1 MAQDK
6 NRRQVIKNIGLGAG
20 ALGMASISKVFA
32 ANASE
37 EKFQKKQFPEKST
50 TRFAAGAMEIFR
62 WKPSRKPVKKW
73 ASRPS
78 TF

>member
-37 EKFQKKQFPEKST
+37 EKNFRKSN
-50 TRFAAGAMEIFR
+50 FR
-62 WKPSRKPVKKW
+62 KNQPLGLPLVLWRYSVGSLRE
-73 ASRPS
+73 SL
-78 TF
+78 